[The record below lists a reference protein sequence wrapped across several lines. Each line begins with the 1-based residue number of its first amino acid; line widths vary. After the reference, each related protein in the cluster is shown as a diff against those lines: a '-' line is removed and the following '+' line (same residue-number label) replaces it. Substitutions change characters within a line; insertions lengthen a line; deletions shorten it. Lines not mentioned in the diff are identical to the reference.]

1 MDDLVIVK
9 RDKAMCDSLMMAGKF
24 GKRHKNILQA
34 IDNLVAEN
42 SAAKKM
48 FTQAQY
54 VDQRGKQQRKYFM
67 DRDGFSLIAM
77 GLTGKDALDWKIKYI
92 GAFNQMDHVLTELQ
106 SSEWQALRTQSKA
119 ARRIETDSVQEFIEY
134 AKAQGS
140 KNASRYYSNLTKLV
154 NKAAGIT
161 SRNLATGTQ
170 LNTVMFLERM
180 IGDALRQGM
189 SRGMDYKDI
198 YDLCKSKVLTIK
210 ELALLDIAA

>member
-9 RDKAMCDSLMMAGKF
+9 RDKAMCDSLMVAEKF
-24 GKRHKNILQA
+24 GKSHRNILRI
-34 IDNLVAEN
+34 IDNL
-42 SAAKKM
+42 AAQNCTARLM
-48 FTQAQY
+48 FTSACY
-54 VDQRGKQQRKYFM
+54 KDSRGKEQRKYFM
-67 DRDGFSLIAM
+67 DRDGFSLVAM
-77 GLTGKDALDWKIKYI
+77 GLTGKEALDWKVKYI
-92 GAFNQMDHVLTELQ
+92 GAFNQMEQLLAERQ
-106 SSEWQALRTQSKA
+106 SIEWQALRTQSKA

-134 AKAQGS
+134 AKARGS
-140 KNASRYYSNLTKLV
+140 KNASRYYSNFTKLV

-161 SRNLATGTQ
+161 TRNLATGTQ